1 MLCFKKT
8 MPFSVFLIL
17 LWLILVRFLDPTVY
31 MSIKQGVHTFNIFE
45 YIETFM
51 SVLFYVSLTVVGL
64 YTDLKFSRLNV
75 VLFTATIGVCGTSM
89 FIVQS
94 ALPTTTWITYIASPI
109 LTYSKRFLAIVAL
122 SLGADQLYEAS
133 SQQLSTY
140 VWWYY
145 WCLSLGWSFAAI
157 AACWKNNSLI
167 YNVSIT
173 SLHLFGVIIILLTG
187 FVFKKYFIH
196 HTPFRNPL
204 KLIYNVL
211 KFAWKNKYPVQR
223 SALTYWEHK
232 HPSRINLGKDKYGG
246 PFTEAEVEDVKAFF
260 CLIPLIIVIA
270 IVYVPVQPIARLST
284 NLHQTIDQCLLN
296 STYFVYYAV
305 QIVAIP
311 IHQFCKNYFRCNI
324 SMLQLIGLGLLLQAL
339 SRFGYVAIDL
349 FVTTQEDNNQTCLFQ
364 ANNNNSQNIPF
375 VQNTYVFLIPNV
387 IAAIGSLFILP
398 GTVRFV
404 FAQAPYSMRSILIGL
419 WYSNNG
425 LFELIGWKI
434 TVFIRHSPSMKPSCE
449 FSIFLMNLIVSCLAF
464 VLFILL
470 SARYK
475 LRSRGDCF
483 NPHAIAESYYVND
496 FRRRELYNKYGTTS

>member
-51 SVLFYVSLTVVGL
+51 SVVFYVSLPVVGL

-145 WCLSLGWSFAAI
+145 WCLSLGWLFAAI

-173 SLHLFGVIIILLTG
+173 SLHLLGVIIIILTG
-187 FVFKKYFIH
+187 FVFKKYFIY
-196 HTPFRNPL
+196 HTPFRNPV

-211 KFAWKNKYPVQR
+211 N
-223 SALTYWEHK
+223 LT
-232 HPSRINLGKDKYGG
+232 
-246 PFTEAEVEDVKAFF
+246 
-260 CLIPLIIVIA
+260 
-270 IVYVPVQPIARLST
+270 
-284 NLHQTIDQCLLN
+284 
-296 STYFVYYAV
+296 
-305 QIVAIP
+305 
-311 IHQFCKNYFRCNI
+311 
-324 SMLQLIGLGLLLQAL
+324 
-339 SRFGYVAIDL
+339 
-349 FVTTQEDNNQTCLFQ
+349 
-364 ANNNNSQNIPF
+364 
-375 VQNTYVFLIPNV
+375 
-387 IAAIGSLFILP
+387 
-398 GTVRFV
+398 
-404 FAQAPYSMRSILIGL
+404 
-419 WYSNNG
+419 
-425 LFELIGWKI
+425 
-434 TVFIRHSPSMKPSCE
+434 
-449 FSIFLMNLIVSCLAF
+449 
-464 VLFILL
+464 
-470 SARYK
+470 
-475 LRSRGDCF
+475 
-483 NPHAIAESYYVND
+483 
-496 FRRRELYNKYGTTS
+496 